1 MKITKT
7 NAMRILDKNK
17 IKYNIFEYEVKD
29 GEIDG
34 ISVALKT
41 GKNIEEVFKTLVTQG
56 SSKNFYVFCIPVYN
70 ELDLKKAAN
79 SVNEKSI
86 EMINPKDLM
95 KITGYIRGGCSP
107 IGMKKLFTT
116 VFDETINSLKKVTVS
131 AGKIG
136 HQIEI
141 TPQDLIKEINGITA
155 AIVK

>member
-17 IKYNIFEYEVKD
+17 INYNIFEYEVKD

-56 SSKNFYVFCIPVYN
+56 SSKTFYVFCIPVYN

-116 VFDETINSLKKVTVS
+116 VFDETINSLEKVTVS

-136 HQIEI
+136 YQIEI
-141 TPQDLIKEINGITA
+141 IPQDLIKGINGITA
-155 AIVK
+155 SIVK